1 MHLSFSKGNDFERR
15 VEIYFCEMKDA
26 RSERLSCTPPLLPP
40 SLCIK
45 NAFKAKNS
53 KVRYKLLFKRERV
66 AFT

>member
-26 RSERLSCTPPLLPP
+26 RSERLSRTPLPP
-40 SLCIK
+40 PSRCIK